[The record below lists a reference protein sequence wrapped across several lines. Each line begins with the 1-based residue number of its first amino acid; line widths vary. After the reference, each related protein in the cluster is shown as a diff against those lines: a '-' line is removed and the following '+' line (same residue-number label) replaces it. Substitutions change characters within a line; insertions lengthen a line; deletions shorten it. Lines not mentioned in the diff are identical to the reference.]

1 MVWSS
6 VGQVRLRADFQEKKY
21 QWLLSDRDGKL
32 VGRSKQVGGTED
44 FELITWLVIKG

>member
-1 MVWSS
+1 M
-6 VGQVRLRADFQEKKY
+6 GQVRLRADFQKKKY
-21 QWLLSDRDGKL
+21 QWPLSGREGKL